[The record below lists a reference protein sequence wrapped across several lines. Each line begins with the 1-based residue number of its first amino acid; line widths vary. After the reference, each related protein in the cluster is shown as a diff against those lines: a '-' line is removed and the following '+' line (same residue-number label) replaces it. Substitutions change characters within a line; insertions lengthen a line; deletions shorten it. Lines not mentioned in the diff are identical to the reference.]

1 MACGG
6 EPSVQN
12 ALDMAMRSL
21 KMLPT
26 HASREILVILG
37 SLTTCDPGDIN
48 VTIQVSFCLNNN
60 LIFPL
65 NIIIIR
71 K

>member
-48 VTIQVSFCLNNN
+48 VTIQVSLRQNNY
-60 LIFPL
+60 
-65 NIIIIR
+65 
-71 K
+71 

>member
-48 VTIQVSFCLNNN
+48 VTIQVSLCQNNDQ
-60 LIFPL
+60 IFTL